1 MTDTPEVHASMADPS
16 GRATSQGRGPLVDA
30 IVVGAMDEETR
41 PYSRLAS
48 AAGPVRER
56 GRARGQV
63 IQIGKVKILLV
74 RSGIGL
80 VNAAAAAVAALSECR
95 PRALISTGSAG
106 GLARSVD
113 VGDVV
118 VGETYTYAGADA
130 TAFDYVRGQVPGMP
144 VEYDADPDRLAAAR
158 RIELPV
164 GTLRV
169 GQMVSG
175 DSFVTE
181 VNCGEVRENFPDALS
196 TDMETTAL
204 AQVAYSYELPFLSVR
219 GISDLC
225 GPEAGDDFSIGLED
239 AAERAARVVLTTL
252 RG

>member
-1 MTDTPEVHASMADPS
+1 MTAVHNPTGDPAGAATPP
-16 GRATSQGRGPLVDA
+16 GRGPEVDA
-30 IVVGAMDEETR
+30 VVVGAMDEEIR
-41 PYSRLAS
+41 PYSRRATD
-48 AAGPVRER
+48 AGPVVQR

-63 IQIGKVKILLV
+63 VTIGGATLLIV

-80 VNAAAAAVAALSECR
+80 VNAAAAAAAALSDAR
-95 PRALISTGSAG
+95 PRAIVSTGSAG
-106 GLARSVD
+106 GLASGVE

-118 VGETYTYAGADA
+118 VGDSYTYAGADA

-144 VEYDADPDRLAAAR
+144 ACYDADPELLAAASR
-158 RIELPV
+158 ARPRA

-169 GQMVSG
+169 GQMVSD

-181 VNCGEVRENFPDALS
+181 VNVAEVRGHFPDALS

-204 AQVAYSYELPFLSVR
+204 AQVAHSYSLPFLSVR

-225 GPEAGDDFSIGLED
+225 GPEADQDFHLGVDE
-239 AAERAARVVLTTL
+239 AAERAAVVVLAAL
-252 RG
+252 GA